1 MIDIL
6 PKIHDRTTLEF
17 KVGYKA
23 TVGTHSNDFEM
34 NTWIYIPE
42 TLDVNRHTYLKEN
55 FYRDILSY
63 IRLITPFYPLSE
75 LASSNCLPYRRLS
88 ETCLSLSAKPDKD
101 EQENYEREIKMYAS
115 IFKSSMRDT
124 FRDLFK
130 KEGDELQQQCE
141 SVLNDISAIL
151 EMCRQLDRDMM
162 AHSTP
167 AQQMQFFRYG
177 DEFMS
182 NVVEQHVSRLIDHL
196 RAHAQCVYEK
206 VEPMIRK
213 VLDGEHDYRLQMG
226 YICVE
231 EGGADK
237 NTEFVYHAGQL
248 KKYIESNLYLPTHKR
263 RNAVFLEQMVFSLA
277 AGLSMVF
284 ATVISFAF
292 QQTYGNFTLPFFIAL
307 VISYMFKDRIK
318 ELVRIYFANRLSS
331 RLFDYKIGIRVG
343 FLNVG
348 WCKEGFD
355 FVAPEK
361 ISPLVRKIRNRK
373 SPLVIGRGVE
383 EQVIQYRKRI
393 HLNHKAISRLSP
405 YPLSG
410 INDIVRYNISEF
422 MRKMDNN
429 HVPLCANKGNGE
441 YVMTEGRKVY
451 YLNFIIQ
458 FKYEKT
464 TRFRR
469 YRVCI
474 SRKGIQS
481 IKEIK

>member
-23 TVGTHSNDFEM
+23 TGGASSNDFEM

-42 TLDVNRHTYLKEN
+42 TLDVNRHTYPKEN

-63 IRLITPFYPLSE
+63 IRLITPYYPLSE
-75 LASSNCLPYRRLS
+75 LASTTSLPYQRLS
-88 ETCLSLSAKPDKD
+88 QVCTGIAVPIKKK

-124 FRDLFK
+124 FRAA
-130 KEGDELQQQCE
+130 LQEDNPHLQRQCK
-141 SVLNDISAIL
+141 DAIGCISEIL
-151 EMCRQLDRDMM
+151 KRYRQLGEEMEQRQ
-162 AHSTP
+162 TP
-167 AQQMQFFRYG
+167 EDLIMYIRYG

-182 NVVEQHVSRLIDHL
+182 NVVEQHIFRMVSFLESHNPPCQTQLKPFYTRL
-196 RAHAQCVYEK
+196 
-206 VEPMIRK
+206 
-213 VLDGEHDYRLQMG
+213 LDDEHTYRLHMG
-226 YICVE
+226 YLCVDE
-231 EGGADK
+231 KAPDK
-237 NTEFVYHAGQL
+237 NSKFVYHAGQL

-277 AGLSMVF
+277 AGLSMIF

-292 QQTYGNFTLPFFIAL
+292 QQTYGNFTLPFFMAL

-318 ELVRIYFANRLSS
+318 ELVRNYFANRLSS
-331 RLFDYKIGIRVG
+331 RLFDYKIAIRVG
-343 FLNVG
+343 LMNVG

-355 FVAPEK
+355 FVPPDK
-361 ISPLVRKIRNRK
+361 ISPLVRKMRNRH

-393 HLNHKAISRLSP
+393 HLNPKAISRLSP

-422 MRKMDNN
+422 MRKMDNA
-429 HVPLCANKGNGE
+429 HVPLWANKGDGQYE
-441 YVMTEGRKVY
+441 PTEGRKTY

-474 SRKGIQS
+474 SRKGILS
-481 IKEIK
+481 IKEII